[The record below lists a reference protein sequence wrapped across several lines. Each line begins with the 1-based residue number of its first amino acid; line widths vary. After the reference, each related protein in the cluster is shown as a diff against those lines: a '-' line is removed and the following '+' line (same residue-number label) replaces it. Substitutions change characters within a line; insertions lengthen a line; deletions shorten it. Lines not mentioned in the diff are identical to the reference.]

1 MNLTDVVL
9 HEHMD
14 VWEKSKE
21 RAKRARRLTRGREI
35 VLRARDEAIDFE
47 GTYLIKVQS
56 STCKVSCSRGKACG
70 KASRPHQAFNAQS
83 FGASQ
88 FVPNT
93 RGGEEPRRPRNRAGE
108 AFRANGTTI
117 PIHINGS

>member
-47 GTYLIKVQS
+47 GTYPVKVQS
-56 STCKVSCSRGKACG
+56 STCKISSSRGKAY
-70 KASRPHQAFNAQS
+70 PFNI
-83 FGASQ
+83 
-88 FVPNT
+88 V
-93 RGGEEPRRPRNRAGE
+93 
-108 AFRANGTTI
+108 
-117 PIHINGS
+117 